1 MDNNN
6 KSMNRTADVFCTH
19 PLLPHLHSGIHHW
32 MELAREF
39 SRLGVCGVPGLIQM
53 ITSGREDP
61 LPAIWA
67 LGEIGDRRAI
77 PYLMQILGNGR
88 SSCIRA
94 AAAVALLKIDDPEGI
109 RMVHRYYGTRE
120 RNV

>member
-1 MDNNN
+1 
-6 KSMNRTADVFCTH
+6 MNDTTCTH
-19 PLLPHLHSGIHHW
+19 PLLPHLPHGIHHW

-39 SRLGVCGVPGLIQM
+39 SRLGECGVPGLIRM

-77 PYLMQILGNGR
+77 PHLMQMLGNGR
-88 SSCIRA
+88 SPCVRA
-94 AAAVALLKIDDPEGI
+94 AAAVALLKINDPEGI
-109 RMVHRYYGTRE
+109 RLVHLCYGGRE
-120 RNV
+120 SNV

>member
-1 MDNNN
+1 MDNN
-6 KSMNRTADVFCTH
+6 KSMNRTADVSCAH
-19 PLLPHLHSGIHHW
+19 PILPQFRFGVHHW

-39 SRLGVCGVPGLIQM
+39 SQLGQCGVPGLIRM

-88 SSCIRA
+88 SPCERA
-94 AAAVALLKIDDPEGI
+94 AAAVALLKLDDPEGI

-120 RNV
+120 SNV